1 MKTKRTCKS
10 VFMLAALFAVLSVF
24 TSVKADAAALVPK
37 EVNVMSDEEATA
49 PVTSLTLPAGA
60 VDTTKTVV
68 TVKINH
74 GGVLAIG
81 GVGTNGTEVNLY
93 SDAACT
99 KKLPGRT
106 TAELTFFGDGQVETR
121 EIVIPK
127 AGTYYLALSYWLGS
141 AAEVGNG
148 RANVMAYA
156 YNGDDR
162 TLSSGKWSAVYSG
175 NYNKTVYHK
184 IVMKSAGYIDIMG
197 NGYLSNGSASGLSAT
212 LTNSKKKAIKSSLY
226 LYSGNGYT
234 TRVAVGKGTYYV
246 AVKKSDIYQICYKS
260 KAIKEKSGKNKKKA
274 VLLKKKKTVNGLMLV
289 GESTKKAD
297 WYKVKLTKKSKL
309 KFQVRNYGDDS
320 ISVEVIPASKNFKV
334 YFNSSSIPGNSG
346 KTIQSTKKW
355 PKGTYYL
362 KFTKSNKAYSS
373 HYTVKLK

>member
-10 VFMLAALFAVLSVF
+10 IFMLAALFAVLSVF

-37 EVNVMSDEEATA
+37 DVVTITDEEATA
-49 PVTSLTLPAGA
+49 PVCSVTLPAGT
-60 VDTTKTVV
+60 VGTTKTVV
-68 TVKINH
+68 TVKVNH
-74 GGVLAIG
+74 GGVLALG
-81 GVGTNGTEVNLY
+81 GVGTNGIEASLY

-99 KKLPGRT
+99 RKVVSRT
-106 TAELTFFGDGQVETR
+106 SADLTFFGDNSIETR
-121 EIVIPK
+121 ELIIPK
-127 AGTYYLALSYWLGS
+127 AGTYYLAFTYWLSS
-141 AAEVGNG
+141 AATAGDG

-162 TLSSGKWSAVYSG
+162 TLAAGKWSVAYTG
-175 NYNKTVYHK
+175 DYNKTVYHK
-184 IVMKSAGYIDIMG
+184 IVMKSAGYIDLTA
-197 NGYLSNGSASGLSAT
+197 NGFYSNGTASSLSAT
-212 LTNSKKKAIKSSLY
+212 ITNSKKKVISNSIY

-246 AVKKSDIYQICYKS
+246 AVKKGDIYQLCYKS
-260 KAIKEKSGKNKKKA
+260 KAIKEKSGKSKKKA
-274 VLLKKKKTVNGLMLV
+274 VQLKKKKTVNGLMLM
-289 GESTKKAD
+289 GESTKKVD

-309 KFQVRNYGDDS
+309 KFQVKNYGEDT
-320 ISVEVIPASKNFKV
+320 ISVEVVPASKNFKV
-334 YFNSSSIPGNSG
+334 YFNTSSISGNTG